1 MNNLAKYLLSM
12 TALGLVACSSQP
24 EQAGQKTPSG
34 AEQAYDRET
43 AGGRYSL
50 RKDKMPANAP
60 NMDHVQNAVPRYEP
74 YSRRGNRDYNVWGSD
89 YQVWNEVQQYQ
100 DEGLA
105 SWYGAKFHGYETS
118 NGEIYDMFTMTAAH
132 KNLPLPSF
140 VKVTNVQNGKQVIV
154 RVNDRGPFHGGRII
168 DLSYAAAYKLDML
181 DTGTARVRVE
191 LLRFAPNGKPIQIAA
206 SNKPMPA
213 ASAPVLSKALPLPAA
228 PQASSLGKGIN
239 GRHIQLLATRS
250 GDRAKELAAQLSKE
264 YGFPAR
270 VEQSSEWYR
279 LQMGPIPLP
288 QTQDTLARLIAAGY
302 SQAYFLNQ

>member
-1 MNNLAKYLLSM
+1 MNNLVKYLLPL
-12 TALGLVACSSQP
+12 TALGLIACSSQP
-24 EQAGQKTPSG
+24 EQTGRPTPD
-34 AEQAYDRET
+34 ADAAYDRET
-43 AGGRYSL
+43 AGGRYAL
-50 RKDKMPANAP
+50 RQDKMPANAP

-89 YQVWNEVQQYQ
+89 YQVWNDVEHYQ

-132 KNLPLPSF
+132 KHLPLPSF
-140 VKVTNVQNGKQVIV
+140 VKVTNTQNGKQVIV

-181 DTGTARVRVE
+181 DTGTAQVRVE
-191 LLRFAPNGKPIQIAA
+191 LLRFAPDGKPIRLASTGRQPPVTGTPVAYQSRAA
-206 SNKPMPA
+206 APA
-213 ASAPVLSKALPLPAA
+213 AKQSPVP
-228 PQASSLGKGIN
+228 N

-250 GDRAKELAAQLSKE
+250 SDRAKALAAQLSKE

-270 VEQSSEWYR
+270 VEQRSEWFR
-279 LQMGPIPLP
+279 LQMGPIPAH